1 MSDTAVDTSSE
12 ITAKDLKEREEAV
25 EEMKRGRGV
34 PAVGRLVRKVG
45 ARRLPVR

>member
-12 ITAKDLKEREEAV
+12 ITARDLKEKKEAV

-34 PAVGRLVRKVG
+34 PAMGRLVRKWG
-45 ARRLPVR
+45 PGGCQ